1 MRAVVAQMFGGPEVL
16 ELVEIETPAPGPGQV
31 TVDVVTAGL
40 NPVDAMMRRGEMG
53 GPAPLRLGTEFAGVV
68 REVGPGVT
76 QFAAGN
82 DVIGFGTLGSYA
94 EVVVS
99 NVTQL
104 APKPAALSWEVAGG
118 LSGVG
123 QTALT
128 VLETLRLPAGSTLLV
143 HGASGGVGSILV
155 QLAVTAGLKVIGTA
169 SASNHDHLRDLG
181 AVPLAYGEGLAA
193 RIRAVAPKGV
203 DAAVE
208 MGGEW
213 QNVEASLEFV
223 PVERIV
229 SLLPATARNGV
240 RFVGVQRSSERLTWL
255 ANEVVSGRLHAEVQE
270 VFDLAD
276 VPRAHAQL
284 DTKHNRG
291 KLILRTRGA

>member
-1 MRAVVAQMFGGPEVL
+1 
-16 ELVEIETPAPGPGQV
+16 
-31 TVDVVTAGL
+31 
-40 NPVDAMMRRGEMG
+40 MG
-53 GPAPLRLGTEFAGVV
+53 GATPMRLGTEFAGVV

-76 QFAAGN
+76 RFAVGEQ
-82 DVIGFGTLGSYA
+82 VIGFGTLGSYS

-99 NVTQL
+99 PEAQL
-104 APKPAALSWEVAGG
+104 AAKPGGLPWEVAGG

-128 VLETLRLPAGSTLLV
+128 VLETLRLPTGATLLV
-143 HGASGGVGSILV
+143 HGASGGVGSLLV
-155 QLAVTAGLKVIGTA
+155 QLAVAAGLHVVGTA
-169 SASNHDHLRDLG
+169 STPNHDYLRSLG
-181 AVPLAYGEGLAA
+181 AVPVSYGEGLAA
-193 RIRAVAPKGV
+193 RIREAAPEGV

-208 MGGEW
+208 MSGQWE
-213 QNVEASLEFV
+213 NVEVSLEFV

-240 RFVGVQRSSERLTWL
+240 RFVGVQRSSERLAWL
-255 ANEVVSGRLHAEVQE
+255 VSEVLEGHLKAEVQE

-276 VPRAHAQL
+276 VARAHAQL

-291 KLILRTRGA
+291 KLILRVRDVR